1 MPAQETPLVLNH
13 ESSAV
18 IKHLDLYQGVISRM
32 AKNSVSSKQWCVVL
46 ISAIFALVAKDAK
59 VDFAV
64 LAIIPLFLFA
74 FLDTYYL
81 AMERKFI
88 NANSEFLQRLNKNEL
103 TLLHLYQV
111 KQERGSLPVAM
122 WSAFWSPATYPFYFM
137 LLALLAGA
145 VYIAEYGWKW
155 IW

>member
-81 AMERKFI
+81 AMERKFVDANNAFLDRLEI
-88 NANSEFLQRLNKNEL
+88 NAVTSAD
-103 TLLHLYQV
+103 LYRV
-111 KQERGSLPVAM
+111 KPERGTLPGSM

-137 LLALLAGA
+137 LLVLLVGA
-145 VYIAEYGWKW
+145 AAIAEYGWKW

>member
-1 MPAQETPLVLNH
+1 MPAQEAPLVLNH

-88 NANSEFLQRLNKNEL
+88 DANNAFLDRLEMNAV
-103 TLLHLYQV
+103 TPADLYRV
-111 KQERGSLPVAM
+111 KPERGTLPVAM

-137 LLALLAGA
+137 LLVLLAGA
-145 VYIAEYGWKW
+145 AYIAEHGWTW